1 MHLHICCFCTI
12 SYSRLYS
19 LETNEQ
25 RCECIDIRT
34 FLLISENKQ
43 CLSVLLF
50 IPLLQAVRNGLNNRL
65 IVEQQSL
72 GNIDPSDRAALSGRH
87 IASGVQT
94 FRNDSSSA
102 LKRMFLQPLSD
113 GILHHQCNSKLPLH
127 FA

>member
-12 SYSRLYS
+12 SYSWLYS

-25 RCECIDIRT
+25 RGECIDIRT

-50 IPLLQAVRNGLNNRL
+50 IPLLQTVRNGLNNGL

-72 GNIDPSDRAALSGRH
+72 GNIDPSDRAALSGRY
-87 IASGVQT
+87 IAAGV
-94 FRNDSSSA
+94 
-102 LKRMFLQPLSD
+102 
-113 GILHHQCNSKLPLH
+113 
-127 FA
+127 